1 MPRWLLFTLLAVVC
15 WGIWAVLSKLVGDAL
30 TAVQMQALSTAGLL
44 PVLVA
49 LGCSSPE
56 ADPGDRRRGAAVGAL
71 AGGLTCLG
79 NVACYHALAS
89 GAKAATVVPLTALYP
104 LVTVLLAVAFLG
116 ERLHPIQWAGV
127 ALALAAIGAFN
138 VGSVEG
144 MMNPWLA
151 YALLPVALWGV
162 SGLLQKIST
171 DDTSGNRS
179 AWWFLAAFVPVGI
192 VLLAVDPLPAWPAAR
207 TCWLVAGL
215 GLFFSLGNYAI
226 LLAFANAGKASII
239 GPLASLYP
247 LVSVPIAI
255 TLLHERITPREAAG
269 IAVALV
275 AVAALAWPMER
286 RS

>member
-1 MPRWLLFTLLAVVC
+1 M
-15 WGIWAVLSKLVGDAL
+15 
-30 TAVQMQALSTAGLL
+30 
-44 PVLVA
+44 
-49 LGCSSPE
+49 
-56 ADPGDRRRGAAVGAL
+56 
-71 AGGLTCLG
+71 
-79 NVACYHALAS
+79 
-89 GAKAATVVPLTALYP
+89 
-104 LVTVLLAVAFLG
+104 
-116 ERLHPIQWAGV
+116 HPIQWAGV